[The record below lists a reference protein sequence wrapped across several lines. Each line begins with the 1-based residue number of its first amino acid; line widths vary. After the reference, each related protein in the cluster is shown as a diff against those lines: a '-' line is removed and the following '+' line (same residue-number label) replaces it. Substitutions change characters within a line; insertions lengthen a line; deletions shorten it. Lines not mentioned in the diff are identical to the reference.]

1 MQIVFMGTPDF
12 AVGALE
18 ALITQG
24 HEITA
29 VVTQPDKPNGRSKE
43 LQFPPVKECAVKHG
57 IPVFQPRRIKTP
69 EAIEELKKYPAD
81 IYIVAAF
88 GQILSQE
95 ILDLP
100 KYGCLNIHASLLPKY
115 RGASPIQRVII
126 DGEAETGVTI
136 MQMNAG
142 LDTGDMLLVKKTPID
157 PEETAE
163 MLFDRL
169 SALGAQALAEILPR
183 LDDLHPVPQP
193 AGDFGYAKM
202 ISKSMSPLD
211 WNRSAAQLHD
221 QVRGLYSWPCA
232 TTTIGGKTVKVLSAR
247 LSEQKGSTPGAV
259 IESKGKLV
267 VACGD
272 GGGLELLTVQP
283 QGKKAMDA
291 KAFLAG
297 HPVVVGT
304 VLGA

>member
-1 MQIVFMGTPDF
+1 
-12 AVGALE
+12 
-18 ALITQG
+18 
-24 HEITA
+24 
-29 VVTQPDKPNGRSKE
+29 
-43 LQFPPVKECAVKHG
+43 
-57 IPVFQPRRIKTP
+57 
-69 EAIEELKKYPAD
+69 
-81 IYIVAAF
+81 
-88 GQILSQE
+88 
-95 ILDLP
+95 
-100 KYGCLNIHASLLPKY
+100 
-115 RGASPIQRVII
+115 
-126 DGEAETGVTI
+126 
-136 MQMNAG
+136 
-142 LDTGDMLLVKKTPID
+142 
-157 PEETAE
+157 
-163 MLFDRL
+163 MLFERL

-211 WNRSAAQLHD
+211 WNHSAAQLHD

-297 HPVVVGT
+297 HPVAVGT